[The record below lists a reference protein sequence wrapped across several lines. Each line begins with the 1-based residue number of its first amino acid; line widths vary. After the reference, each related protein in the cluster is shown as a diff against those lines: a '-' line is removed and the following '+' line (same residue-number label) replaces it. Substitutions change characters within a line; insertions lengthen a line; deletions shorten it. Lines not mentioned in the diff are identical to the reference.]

1 MDNKTYNT
9 SQVSGMTGIPIR
21 TIQAYVKDFREY
33 FSELARQRAKGR
45 RFTDQDIQNLLTIK
59 RARNQRMADE
69 EIKDI
74 LSGKKSMPL
83 ASKYNDQDIKD
94 MAVNAAESLDRSLAI
109 QKRLIESIEPLK
121 ISNGNA
127 WRKINQLESTVNKI
141 HEWQTFMMKKYP
153 AFNPWLEEQRNA
165 MEKLAAEEAREK
177 KKAVQEK
184 RSNWFHEILHPEEKY
199 LTAAPQARQ
208 AGEVDDTE

>member
-21 TIQAYVKDFREY
+21 TIQAYVKDFREC

-45 RFTDQDIQNLLTIK
+45 RFTDQDVQNLFTIK

-69 EIKDI
+69 EIKDM

-94 MAVNAAESLDRSLAI
+94 MAINAAESLDRALAI
-109 QKRLIESIEPLK
+109 QRRLTESIEPLK

-127 WRKINQLESTVNKI
+127 WRKIKQLESTVNKL

-153 AFNPWLEEQRNA
+153 DFNPWLEEQRLA
-165 MEKLAAEEAREK
+165 LEKLAAEQAREEK
-177 KKAVQEK
+177 KVKHEK
-184 RSNWFHEILHPEEKY
+184 RSNWLHEILHPEEKY
-199 LTAAPQARQ
+199 LNVQQAPPP
-208 AGEVDDTE
+208 EKIDHD

>member
-21 TIQAYVKDFREY
+21 TIQAYVKDFREC

-45 RFTDQDIQNLLTIK
+45 RFTDQDVQNLFTIK
-59 RARNQRMADE
+59 RARTHRMDDE

-83 ASKYNDQDIKD
+83 ASKYNDQEIKD
-94 MAVNAAESLDRSLAI
+94 MAVNAAESLDRALAI
-109 QKRLIESIEPLK
+109 QRRLTESIEPLK

-127 WRKINQLESTVNKI
+127 WRKINQLESTVNKL

-153 AFNPWLEEQRNA
+153 DEFNPWLEEQRKA
-165 MEKLAAEEAREK
+165 LQKLEAEQAREEK
-177 KKAVQEK
+177 KVTQEK
-184 RSNWFHEILHPEEKY
+184 RQGWLHGILHPEEKY
-199 LTAAPQARQ
+199 LTAPQARQ
-208 AGEVDDTE
+208 ADEVDNTD